1 MAETGEQDERARRN
15 RRSRLDRTR
24 RDRPA
29 DLPRHRGRQRPQPG
43 PTGPIVKLEDFAAE
57 SEEWLASHAELKP
70 QRGRFHWGDGDDG
83 IVEIWSEHDPTVDAE
98 HLRSSRAWRQ
108 LRFDA
113 GYGWIDG
120 PLELG
125 GRGLTPSH
133 ARAFAR
139 LESRYDVPPQ
149 DWFKLGPV
157 IGPILMAHA
166 SEELQERYVPGLHRG
181 DLVACELFS
190 EPGAGSDLSSAS
202 CSAVAAGNDWVLD
215 GQKVWTSDA
224 HIADIGLVLA
234 RTDREL
240 SANRGLTTF
249 LIDMTD
255 PAVEVRPL
263 RQMTGGSA
271 FNEVFITDLR
281 VPDGHRVG
289 AVNGGWAVA
298 VHTLMFERQLVAAGH
313 GRGGVGIANG
323 DRLTELVR
331 HFGGGDDTVI
341 RQRLARVIG
350 DFRVAGYLNQRRDL
364 PSDALIMA
372 KLSLARNLTS
382 AAGLVAEVLGPPITA
397 DTGEWGTFAW
407 TKFLLGAPGNH
418 IAVGTD
424 ETIKN
429 IIGERILGLPR
440 EPRPAAETP

>member
-1 MAETGEQDERARRN
+1 MKLDE
-15 RRSRLDRTR
+15 
-24 RDRPA
+24 
-29 DLPRHRGRQRPQPG
+29 
-43 PTGPIVKLEDFAAE
+43 FATECDA
-57 SEEWLASHAELKP
+57 WLSAHAEHKP
-70 QRGRFHWGDGDDG
+70 GRGRFHWGDGDDG
-83 IVEIWSEHDPTVDAE
+83 VVEIWSEHDPVADARQ
-98 HLRSSRAWRQ
+98 LSSSRAWRRQ
-108 LRFDA
+108 RFDA

-120 PLELG
+120 PPDLG
-125 GRGLTPSH
+125 GRGLTHSH
-133 ARAFAR
+133 ARAYAQ
-139 LESRYDVPPQ
+139 LEARYDLPPQ

-157 IGPILMAHA
+157 IGPILMAHG
-166 SEELQERYVPGLHRG
+166 SEALQERYVPGLHRG

-190 EPGAGSDLSSAS
+190 EPGAGSDLASAT
-202 CSAVAAGNDWVLD
+202 CSAVADGDHWVLD

-234 RTDREL
+234 RTDRDL
-240 SANRGLTTF
+240 SRNRGLSTF
-249 LIDMTD
+249 LIDMHD
-255 PAVEVRPL
+255 PAVDVRPL

-281 VPDGHRVG
+281 VPDSHRVG

-298 VHTLMFERQLVAAGH
+298 VHTLMFERQLVAGGH

-331 HFGGGDDTVI
+331 HFGRAEDPLV
-341 RQRLARVIG
+341 RQHLATVIG

-364 PSDALIMA
+364 AADALIMT
-372 KLSLARNLTS
+372 KLSLAGNLTA
-382 AAGLVAEVLGPPITA
+382 AAGLVAEVLGPRLAA

-407 TKFLLGAPGNH
+407 TRFLLGAPGNH

-440 EPRPAAETP
+440 EPRP